1 MVDLNKLFQD
11 VMPQQNV
18 MQDPNQP
25 NVNTTQVNATP
36 TSGILDTL
44 GLSNINPFFTRRDP
58 FISSIAGNEAGDRIL
73 NQATGQGAVTAG
85 LTYALT
91 GDPVKSY
98 LSGMEGSQ
106 KSVDKRRESIFDM
119 IKYSKEMK
127 EYNLMDFNAL
137 PNEYKVFGMMQ
148 KNPSF
153 AKYQFAKDMFTTDI
167 KEFEYS
173 QQADGFIDFLKE
185 MAIAKRPQFQ
195 TTIGIANKNASDTL
209 FKDVQGVR
217 DSGNK
222 AYAGKK
228 SVMRMQDI
236 INSGLTTGLG
246 KEIAL
251 NLTQPLQLVLGD
263 KFNADELSKLE
274 DFKAISNLVVLP
286 QVKQLGFN
294 PTNVDLAFIV
304 QSSPQLKNTTQG
316 NLLMLKALE
325 EDYTR
330 QEMLGLKMDE
340 WVIANAG
347 LMTDDP
353 IVAGAKYN
361 QHRNRIANEIVD
373 SRKSYTQRLM
383 EEQNQI
389 LQNTSIDQAV
399 ESKTKSKFFK
409 NKDR

>member
-11 VMPQQNV
+11 VMPQQ
-18 MQDPNQP
+18 DPNQP
-25 NVNTTQVNATP
+25 NVNTTQVNPTP
-36 TSGILDTL
+36 SSGILDTL

-58 FISSIAGNEAGDRIL
+58 FISAIAGNDVGDKIL
-73 NQATGQGAVTAG
+73 NQGTGQGAVTAG
-85 LTYALT
+85 LTYAIT
-91 GDPVKSY
+91 GDPAKSY
-98 LSGMEGSQ
+98 LAGMEGSQ
-106 KSVDKRRESIFDM
+106 KSVDKRRQSIFDM

-137 PNEYKVFGMMQ
+137 PNEYKVFGMM
-148 KNPSF
+148 KNDPAF

-195 TTIGIANKNASDTL
+195 TTIGIANKNASDAM

-217 DSGNK
+217 DNGNK

-228 SVMRMQDI
+228 AVMRMQDI

-246 KEIAL
+246 EEIAL
-251 NLTQPLQLVLGD
+251 NLTQPLQLILGD
-263 KFNADELSKLE
+263 KFNAEKLSKLE

-304 QSSPQLKNTTQG
+304 QSSPQLKNTTGG

-330 QEMLGLKMDE
+330 QEMLALKMDE

-361 QHRNRIANEIVD
+361 QHRNQVAKEIVD
-373 SRKSYTQRLM
+373 SRKSYTQQLM

-389 LQNTSIDQAV
+389 LNNTSIDQAV
-399 ESKTKSKFFK
+399 EPKTKSKFFK
-409 NKDR
+409 

>member
-1 MVDLNKLFQD
+1 MIDKLFQD

-25 NVNTTQVNATP
+25 NVNTTQINPTP
-36 TSGILDTL
+36 SSGILDTF

-58 FISSIAGNEAGDRIL
+58 FISAIAGNEVGDKIL
-73 NQATGQGAVTAG
+73 NQATGQGFVTGG

-91 GDPVKSY
+91 GDPIKSY
-98 LSGMEGSQ
+98 LAGMEGSQ
-106 KSVDKRRESIFDM
+106 KSVDKRRQSIFDM

-137 PNEYKVFGMMQ
+137 PNEYKVFGMM
-148 KNPSF
+148 KNDPTY

-173 QQADGFIDFLKE
+173 QQADGFIDFLKT
-185 MAIAKRPQFQ
+185 MANAKRPQYT
-195 TTIGIANKNASDTL
+195 TTIGIANKNASDAM

-217 DSGNK
+217 DEGNK

-228 SVMRMQDI
+228 SVIRMQDI
-236 INSGLTTGLG
+236 LNSGLKTGLG

-251 NLTQPLQLVLGD
+251 NLTQPLQLLLGD
-263 KFNADELSKLE
+263 KFNAKEISQLE

-304 QSSPQLKNTTQG
+304 KSSPQLLNTTQG

-330 QEMLGLKMDE
+330 QEMLALKMDE

-361 QHRNRIANEIVD
+361 QYRNQVAREIVD
-373 SRKSYTQRLM
+373 SRQSYTKQLM

-389 LQNTSIDQAV
+389 LNNTSIDQAV
-399 ESKTKSKFFK
+399 EPKTESKFFK
-409 NKDR
+409 

>member
-11 VMPQQNV
+11 VMP
-18 MQDPNQP
+18 NQP
-25 NVNTTQVNATP
+25 NVNTTQVNP
-36 TSGILDTL
+36 DPSSGILDTL

-58 FISSIAGNEAGDRIL
+58 FISSIAGNEVGDKIL
-73 NQATGQGAVTAG
+73 NQATGQGIVTGG
-85 LTYALT
+85 LTYAIT
-91 GDPVKSY
+91 GDPARSY
-98 LSGMEGSQ
+98 LAGMEGSQ

-137 PNEYKVFGMMQ
+137 PNEYKVFGMM
-148 KNPSF
+148 KNDSAF

-185 MAIAKRPQFQ
+185 MAMAKRPTYT
-195 TTIGIANKNASDTL
+195 TTIGIANKNASDAM

-217 DSGNK
+217 DEGNK

-263 KFNADELSKLE
+263 KFNVEELSKLE
-274 DFKAISNLVVLP
+274 DFKSISNLVVLP

-330 QEMLGLKMDE
+330 QEMLALKMDE
-340 WVIANAG
+340 WVIANAQ
-347 LMTDDP
+347 LMTDQP

-361 QHRNRIANEIVD
+361 QYRNQVAKEIVD
-373 SRKSYTQRLM
+373 SRKSYTQQLM
-383 EEQNQI
+383 EQQNQI
-389 LQNTSIDQAV
+389 LNNTSIDQAT
-399 ESKTKSKFFK
+399 EPKPKSKFFK
-409 NKDR
+409 